1 MPSRPFSI
9 HSRVSSFDSISSIV
23 DEKNASPLN
32 KQLDSFTD
40 SDGEVAQN
48 FVQKL
53 RDLSAGNSMN
63 DMCIEKFLMKS
74 EKQFFSEIKKEKMAQ
89 GMSGYDKMVEK
100 TVELTGSTV
109 VALARLV
116 HPESPGKYDGW
127 LQT

>member
-63 DMCIEKFLMKS
+63 EMCIEKFLMKS

-89 GMSGYDKMVEK
+89 G
-100 TVELTGSTV
+100 
-109 VALARLV
+109 
-116 HPESPGKYDGW
+116 KYYS
-127 LQT
+127 